1 MKKLYFLALS
11 IFASVSLM
19 ATQVKVA
26 AGTDLQAAVNGASS
40 GDTVLVQAG
49 TYEGNFTMKDGVYV
63 SGGWNEDFTAQTEH
77 ASILDAKQSG
87 RVLNQ
92 PADFTT
98 LTIWDNFTIQNG
110 KLSAADGV
118 KNLGA
123 GVALMKKGR
132 VINCLIQNNT
142 FAYSGTCIGGGIGQD
157 VGERNDTCAIN
168 CVVRNNVA
176 SHGGGV
182 RIRGVILNSIIEGNT
197 TTTNA
202 AGGMHLQGGAAYNCI
217 IRNNESLKDL
227 GGVRLYGACDLVN
240 CLIVGNKCAGKV
252 GGLQAENASSN
263 IINCT
268 IVGNEQAA
276 TGSEAVFCGF
286 RDNVNDA
293 AKHNGKFF
301 VNNVVYGNKV
311 GDEVQA
317 EQVHTYIKHYVTNG
331 TFANNAF
338 QGVAELGAAYI
349 QLSAE
354 NNPQFVDSTCAIA
367 WTSPLYNAGSNDALA
382 YFVGDK
388 DVYGNAR
395 KQGANMEIGAV
406 EHTEYTATVELGE
419 GGTLEVDYTG
429 EKTPL
434 VAGEI
439 SVPAGFTTK
448 LYVTPAENY
457 ALETIT
463 LNGEALV
470 AEEGVYTIPA
480 VTGDITL
487 KVEFDCDLYKVAAGE
502 DLQLAVNKAEAG
514 DTVLVQAGTYEGNFT
529 MKDGV
534 YVSGGWN
541 EDFTAQTEHASILDA
556 KANGRVL
563 NQPANFTTLTIWDN
577 FTIQNG
583 KLKAIAADKLG
594 AGVALMKK
602 GRVINCLV
610 QNNTF
615 DYSGN
620 CMGGGIGQETGDK
633 NDTCAINCVVR
644 YNTATHGGGVR
655 IRGVIL
661 NSTIEY
667 NESSNNGG
675 GLYLQAGSAYNCII
689 TNNVSLSGGGGVD
702 MYGTGS
708 LVNCLVANNTAGNVG
723 GLSMRSN
730 NRETA
735 DSGSDIINCTIVNN
749 TQKNTNNPQF
759 CGVRLDVRSNPNRAF
774 VNNVVYGNT
783 INGEV
788 QAQELGGYPQGYGK
802 FLNNA
807 VAGTTANVTY
817 IQLDA
822 ENAPQFNENYSF
834 AWTSPLYNAGSNDA
848 LAYFVGDKDVYG
860 NARKQGANI
869 EIGAVEIAEPTQTI
883 ITETF
888 DLTQEE
894 DTRNMGGAYNI
905 YAGDYTLR
913 IYGYT
918 GAGTYQDD
926 PATEEDAAPLLFTP
940 DYDDALNP
948 VVVVTIDEENNKEV
962 MEVTAT
968 SADGKKVYNL
978 TINIALPSYEKYSL
992 MATGIQAENDEV
1004 EGVPVIRLKG
1014 KGYLN
1019 GEEAVPFEFM
1029 VYETMMGYMAE
1040 GTIGEIYVF
1049 STEAEFFAEEGEF
1062 LLMATMQDEE
1072 GKYLFNVEVMGT
1084 MPKAE
1089 VDIVVKETKDVTL
1102 YNLNM
1107 NVQGNMAMV
1116 TAEGETLSFWLTLLE
1131 TENYYGTYT
1140 NDAFSNIWYGD
1151 DQLYAAYGDAH
1162 VYAEVDGKAKFVVSF
1177 ISTPDAE
1184 GNVTLYNFTLYAGE
1198 KTATGVE
1205 NLDTTIA
1212 PVKMLRDG
1220 QLVII
1225 RNGVEFNSIGQKL

>member
-26 AGTDLQAAVNGASS
+26 AGSDLQAAVNDASS

-63 SGGWNEDFTAQTEH
+63 SGGWNEDFTAQTQH
-77 ASILDAKQSG
+77 ASILDAKANG

-92 PADFTT
+92 PAAFTA

-110 KLSAADGV
+110 YLNKYVDQWGP
-118 KNLGA
+118 
-123 GVALMKKGR
+123 GVALLKNGR
-132 VINCLIQNNT
+132 VINCLVQNNS
-142 FAYSGTCIGGGIGQD
+142 FGGEYSGNCAGGGICNNSG
-157 VGERNDTCAIN
+157 GDTCAIN
-168 CVVRNNVA
+168 CVVRNNKA
-176 SHGGGV
+176 THGGG
-182 RIRGVILNSIIEGNT
+182 IRTAGIAVNCIVENNEATGNGGGVYLHYLGGLHNSIVRNNVCKKDVGGVDMG
-197 TTTNA
+197 A
-202 AGGMHLQGGAAYNCI
+202 AGCAMY
-217 IRNNESLKDL
+217 
-227 GGVRLYGACDLVN
+227 N
-240 CLIVGNKCAGKV
+240 CLIVGNHADGV
-252 GGLQAENASSN
+252 IGGVQAREGNN
-263 IINCT
+263 VVNTT
-268 IVGNEQAA
+268 IVGNSHNTTNADRIEWA
-276 TGSEAVFCGF
+276 GF
-286 RDNVNDA
+286 RASNNTPT
-293 AKHNGKFF
+293 KYNGKLF
-301 VNNVVYGNKV
+301 VNNVIWGNKHN
-311 GDEVQA
+311 GEVIA
-317 EQVHTYIKHYVTNG
+317 EQVMPYLKHYVSNG
-331 TFANNAF
+331 TFANNAL
-338 QGVAELGAAYI
+338 QGTTDINATYI
-349 QLSAE
+349 ALSTE
-354 NNPQFVDSTCAIA
+354 NDPQFNDDYSFR
-367 WTSPLYNAGSNDALA
+367 WTSPLYNAGSNEALT
-382 YFVGDK
+382 YLVGDK
-388 DVYGNAR
+388 DVYGNVR
-395 KQGANMEIGAV
+395 KQGANIEIGAV

-434 VAGEI
+434 AAGEI

-457 ALETIT
+457 VLETIT

-487 KVEFDCDLYKVAAGE
+487 KVVFDCTLYKVAAGE
-502 DLQLAVNKAEAG
+502 DLQATINKASSG

-563 NQPANFTTLTIWDN
+563 NQPANFETLTIWDN

-583 KLKAIAADKLG
+583 KLTAIQSDKLG
-594 AGVALMKK
+594 SGVALMKK
-602 GRVINCLV
+602 GRVINCLI

-620 CMGGGIGQETGDK
+620 CMGGGLGQETGDK

-644 YNTATHGGGVR
+644 NNKGTHGGGVR

-661 NSTIEY
+661 NSLAEKNIAT
-667 NESSNNGG
+667 NNGG
-675 GLYLQAGSAYNCII
+675 GIYLQAGAAYNCVIV
-689 TNNVSLSGGGGVD
+689 NNTSNSGGGGVD
-702 MYGTGS
+702 MFGTGS

-759 CGVRLDVRSNPNRAF
+759 CGVRLDVRNNPNRAF

-860 NARKQGANI
+860 NVRRQGENI
-869 EIGAVEIAEPTQTI
+869 DLGAVEHTVHTLTVAAVENGTLALKVLEQTMPLEAKAYEVPAGFTATILATPAEKYALESI
-883 ITETF
+883 
-888 DLTQEE
+888 LLNGSVLAAVE
-894 DTRNMGGAYNI
+894 DV
-905 YAGDYTLR
+905 YTL
-913 IYGYT
+913 
-918 GAGTYQDD
+918 
-926 PATEEDAAPLLFTP
+926 PA
-940 DYDDALNP
+940 
-948 VVVVTIDEENNKEV
+948 VQ
-962 MEVTAT
+962 
-968 SADGKKVYNL
+968 S
-978 TINIALPSYEKYSL
+978 
-992 MATGIQAENDEV
+992 
-1004 EGVPVIRLKG
+1004 
-1014 KGYLN
+1014 
-1019 GEEAVPFEFM
+1019 
-1029 VYETMMGYMAE
+1029 
-1040 GTIGEIYVF
+1040 
-1049 STEAEFFAEEGEF
+1049 
-1062 LLMATMQDEE
+1062 
-1072 GKYLFNVEVMGT
+1072 
-1084 MPKAE
+1084 
-1089 VDIVVKETKDVTL
+1089 DVTL
-1102 YNLNM
+1102 GATFVAESDPDNPT
-1107 NVQGNMAMV
+1107 NVENV
-1116 TAEGETLSFWLTLLE
+1116 LSTSQVVAVYDMLGRQIST
-1131 TENYYGTYT
+1131 TP
-1140 NDAFSNIWYGD
+1140 
-1151 DQLYAAYGDAH
+1151 DQLTTGLYIVLTTKGTH
-1162 VYAEVDGKAKFVVSF
+1162 K
-1177 ISTPDAE
+1177 ISI
-1184 GNVTLYNFTLYAGE
+1184 
-1198 KTATGVE
+1198 K
-1205 NLDTTIA
+1205 
-1212 PVKMLRDG
+1212 
-1220 QLVII
+1220 
-1225 RNGVEFNSIGQKL
+1225 